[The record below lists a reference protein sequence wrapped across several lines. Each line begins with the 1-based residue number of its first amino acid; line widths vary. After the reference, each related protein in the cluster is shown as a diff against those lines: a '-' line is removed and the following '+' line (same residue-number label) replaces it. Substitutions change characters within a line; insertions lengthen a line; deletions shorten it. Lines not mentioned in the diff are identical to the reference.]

1 MMLRRAPAMAARQAV
16 QRILIGFRSD
26 PSRLRLRRRL
36 LLFSAP
42 VIALVLVAAVKMI
55 SVVVVGGSAASDFDR
70 HDIDALGD
78 DVSILRTL
86 DVIDPA
92 KTSFADADLKVLEG
106 RLEDAVAGFLD
117 SLSRT
122 DHAQSCPAR
131 VNLELVQ
138 ETLGDLAT
146 RGGDKQVAEKWYTS
160 AISVVTEAPAQ
171 CFAGNDDPNPDR
183 RSIRAEAL
191 PRLEQKLRNLHR
203 PPAPKPPPPTAIPPQ
218 PLPTSLTPM
227 TSAPPLPGQSP
238 EPTAPGPS
246 GGSPSPSAGESPG
259 GPPPPGSPGGPPSP
273 SAGESP
279 GPGPAPGQPPPGP
292 GPNMP
297 TPQSPEP
304 TLTQGPGPNMPAPP
318 TGSGGDAPVV
328 GPEGGGGP
336 DVLNPV
342 GADRLPSVGSG
353 GQPGQ
358 RLGVGSGDPL
368 DRLRILLENANA
380 HGDTS
385 E

>member
-1 MMLRRAPAMAARQAV
+1 MLRKAPAMAARQAV
-16 QRILIGFRSD
+16 ARLMAGFRFG

-42 VIALVLVAAVKMI
+42 VMALVLVAAVKMI
-55 SVVVVGGSAASDFDR
+55 SVVVVGGSAATDFGR
-70 HDIDALGD
+70 HDIDALAD
-78 DVSILRTL
+78 DVAILRTF

-92 KTSFADADLKVLEG
+92 KTSFADADLLVLEG
-106 RLEDAVAGFLD
+106 RLEDAAAGFSD

-122 DHAQSCPAR
+122 GHAQSCPAR

-146 RGGDKQVAEKWYTS
+146 RGGNKGVAEKWYTS
-160 AISVVTEAPAQ
+160 AITVVTQAPGQ
-171 CFAGNDDPNPDR
+171 CFAGNDDPDPDR
-183 RSIRAEAL
+183 RAIRAEAL
-191 PRLEQKLRNLHR
+191 PRLQAKLRNLHR
-203 PPAPKPPPPTAIPPQ
+203 PPAPEPPPPTAIPPQ

-227 TSAPPLPGQSP
+227 PSAPPIPGQSP
-238 EPTAPGPS
+238 G
-246 GGSPSPSAGESPG
+246 PSPSAGESPG
-259 GPPPPGSPGGPPSP
+259 TGPAPGSPGGPPVP
-273 SAGESP
+273 GSP
-279 GPGPAPGQPPPGP
+279 GEGPAPGQPPPGP

-304 TLTQGPGPNMPAPP
+304 TLTPGPGPNMPAPP
-318 TGSGGDAPVV
+318 TASGGDAPLV
-328 GPEGGGGP
+328 GPEEGAGP

>member
-1 MMLRRAPAMAARQAV
+1 MMLRKAPAMAARQAV
-16 QRILIGFRSD
+16 QRILTGYRSG

-55 SVVVVGGSAASDFDR
+55 SVVVVGGSAASDFER
-70 HDIDALGD
+70 HDIDALDG
-78 DVSILRTL
+78 DVSILRTF

-106 RLEDAVAGFLD
+106 RLEDAAAGFLD

-122 DHAQSCPAR
+122 DHAESCPAR
-131 VNLELVQ
+131 VNLELMQ

-146 RGGDKQVAEKWYTS
+146 RGGNKQVAEKWYTS
-160 AISVVTEAPAQ
+160 AISVVTEATAQ

-183 RSIRAEAL
+183 RSIRATAL

-203 PPAPKPPPPTAIPPQ
+203 PSAPKPPPPTTIPPQ

-227 TSAPPLPGQSP
+227 TSAPALPGQSA

-246 GGSPSPSAGESPG
+246 
-259 GPPPPGSPGGPPSP
+259 GGPPSP

-279 GPGPAPGQPPPGP
+279 GAGPAPGQAPPPGP

-297 TPQSPEP
+297 TPQSPDP
-304 TLTQGPGPNMPAPP
+304 TLTPGPGPNMPAPP

-353 GQPGQ
+353 SQPGQ
-358 RLGVGSGDPL
+358 SLGVGSGDPL

-380 HGDTS
+380 HGDSS

>member
-1 MMLRRAPAMAARQAV
+1 MMLRKAPAMAARQAV
-16 QRILIGFRSD
+16 QRIMAGFRFG

-42 VIALVLVAAVKMI
+42 VIALVLMAAVKMI
-55 SVVVVGGSAASDFDR
+55 SVVVVGGSAASDFER
-70 HDIDALGD
+70 HDIDALAD
-78 DVSILRTL
+78 DVAILRTF

-106 RLEDAVAGFLD
+106 RLEEAAAGFED

-122 DHAQSCPAR
+122 DHAQSCPVR

-138 ETLGDLAT
+138 ETLADLAT
-146 RGGDKQVAEKWYTS
+146 RGGNKQVAEKWYTS
-160 AISVVTEAPAQ
+160 AISVVTQAPGQ
-171 CFAGNDDPNPDR
+171 CFAGNDDPDPDR
-183 RSIRAEAL
+183 RAIRAEAL
-191 PRLEQKLRNLHR
+191 PRLQAKLRNLHR

-227 TSAPPLPGQSP
+227 PSAPPLPGQSAQ
-238 EPTAPGPS
+238 PTAPGQSPA
-246 GGSPSPSAGESPG
+246 PSPSAEESPG
-259 GPPPPGSPGGPPSP
+259 TGPAPGSPGGPPAP
-273 SAGESP
+273 GSP
-279 GPGPAPGQPPPGP
+279 GAGPAPGQPPPGP

-297 TPQSPEP
+297 TPQSPKP
-304 TLTQGPGPNMPAPP
+304 TLTPGPGPNMPAPP
-318 TGSGGDAPVV
+318 TAPGGDAPLV
-328 GPEGGGGP
+328 GPEEGGGP